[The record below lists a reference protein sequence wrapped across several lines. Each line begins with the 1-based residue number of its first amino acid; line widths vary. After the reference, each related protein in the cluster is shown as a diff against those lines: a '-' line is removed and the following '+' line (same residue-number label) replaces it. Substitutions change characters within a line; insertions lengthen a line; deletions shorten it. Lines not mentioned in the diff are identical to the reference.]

1 MEVCGF
7 YAGFFMVICFL
18 SPKPGGFG
26 RGSERVGGGGG
37 LQRILPGIMRSVSG
51 YSSISSTTSFLG
63 AIKELISG
71 YSYCF
76 LKLSTEETS
85 LI

>member
-18 SPKPGGFG
+18 SPKPGGLG
-26 RGSERVGGGGG
+26 RGSDRVGGGGG
-37 LQRILPGIMRSVSG
+37 LHRILPGNMVGSCG
-51 YSSISSTTSFLG
+51 DSSISSTTSFLG
-63 AIKELISG
+63 AIKVLISG

>member
-1 MEVCGF
+1 
-7 YAGFFMVICFL
+7 MVIGFL

-37 LQRILPGIMRSVSG
+37 LQRILPGITRSVSG
-51 YSSISSTTSFLG
+51 SSISLTTSFLG

>member
-7 YAGFFMVICFL
+7 YAVFFGGIFCL

-37 LQRILPGIMRSVSG
+37 LQRILPGIIRSVSG
-51 YSSISSTTSFLG
+51 SSISSTTSFVG

-76 LKLSTEETS
+76 
-85 LI
+85 